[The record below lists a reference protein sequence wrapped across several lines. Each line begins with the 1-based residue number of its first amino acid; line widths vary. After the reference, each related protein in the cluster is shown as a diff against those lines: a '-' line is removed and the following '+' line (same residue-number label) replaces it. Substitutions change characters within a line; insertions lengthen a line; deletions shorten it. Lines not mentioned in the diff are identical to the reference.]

1 MTRKMILPLLSGL
14 VGTAILIGL
23 GVWQLQRLEWKEGV
37 IARIEARIVDA
48 PVAIPAAPDPG
59 TDQYL
64 PVAAVGRTTGDE
76 AHVLV
81 SVKGIGPGYRIV
93 SAFETAEGRRVLLDR
108 GFIRE
113 TAKDAA
119 RPASAASIVGNLHW
133 PDEID
138 RFTPAPDIDRNIWF
152 ARDIPALAEAL
163 GTEPVLVVLRETS
176 ETAPPVTPFPV
187 DSSGIPNNHLGYVVQ
202 WFGMALVWAGMTAFF
217 LWRIRR
223 RTE

>member
-1 MTRKMILPLLSGL
+1 MTRKMILPLVFGIA
-14 VGTAILIGL
+14 GTAILVAL
-23 GVWQLQRLEWKEGV
+23 GVWQLQRLDWKEGV
-37 IARIEARIVDA
+37 IAEIEARIVDA
-48 PVAIPAAPDPG
+48 PVAIPATPDPDR
-59 TDQYL
+59 DQYL
-64 PVAAVGRTTGDE
+64 PVVASGRITGEE

-81 SVKGIGPGYRIV
+81 SVKRIGPGYRIV
-93 SAFETAEGRRVLLDR
+93 SGFEIEGGRRVLLDR

-113 TAKDAA
+113 TAKDAP
-119 RPASAASIVGNLHW
+119 RPGGEATVTGNLHW

-138 RFTPAPDIDRNIWF
+138 RFTPAPDLDGNIWF

-176 ETAPPVTPFPV
+176 EQDPPVTPFPV
-187 DSSGIPNNHLGYVVQ
+187 DTSGIPNNHFGYAVQ

-223 RTE
+223 RTD

>member
-1 MTRKMILPLLSGL
+1 MTRSMILPLLFGIA
-14 VGTAILIGL
+14 GTAVLIWL
-23 GVWQLQRLEWKEGV
+23 GVWQLQRLEWKLGV
-37 IARIEARIVDA
+37 IAEIEARIVDA
-48 PVAIPAAPDPG
+48 PVAIPAAPDPAR
-59 TDQYL
+59 DQYL
-64 PVAAVGRTTGDE
+64 PVEAAGRITGDE

-113 TAKDAA
+113 TAKDAT
-119 RPASAASIVGNLHW
+119 RPAGAATVTGNLHW

-138 RFTPAPDIDRNIWF
+138 RFTPAPDLDGNIWF

-163 GTEPVLVVLRETS
+163 GTEPVMMVLRETS

-187 DSSGIPNNHLGYVVQ
+187 DTSGIPNNHLGYAVQ

>member
-1 MTRKMILPLLSGL
+1 MTRKMILPLLFGL
-14 VGTAILIGL
+14 VGTAILISL
-23 GVWQLQRLEWKEGV
+23 GVWQLQRLEWKLGV
-37 IARIEARIVDA
+37 IAEIEARIADA
-48 PVAIPAAPDPG
+48 PVAIPTAPDPER
-59 TDQYL
+59 DQYL
-64 PVAAVGRTTGDE
+64 PVAAAGRITGEE

-93 SAFETAEGRRVLLDR
+93 SVFETDGGRRVLLDR

-119 RPASAASIVGNLHW
+119 RPGTAAEITGNLHW

-138 RFTPAPDIDRNIWF
+138 RFTPAPDLEGNIWF

-176 ETAPPVTPFPV
+176 ETARPVTPFPV
-187 DSSGIPNNHLGYVVQ
+187 DTSGIPNSHLGYAVQ

-223 RTE
+223 RTD